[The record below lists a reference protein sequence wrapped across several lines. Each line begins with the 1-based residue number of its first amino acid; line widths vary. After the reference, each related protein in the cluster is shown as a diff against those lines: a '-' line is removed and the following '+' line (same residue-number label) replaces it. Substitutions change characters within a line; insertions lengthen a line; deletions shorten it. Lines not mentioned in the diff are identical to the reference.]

1 MTTLTFDFK
10 QNILSVSP
18 IDRPSE
24 QATPIIALSGTTFIA
39 MDRHLLQR
47 GSTESCLDHNDQPED
62 YLEDQENNEKSYAH
76 RHTPYS
82 KWKKG
87 ILLGFLIFLALFG
100 LLDLGYRTYT
110 LMQSHRPISCNCGD
124 TIAEAL
130 AQGCKYDSLAAAWLP
145 PACRDNVL
153 NEAFEHAGSN
163 DDGSWPYYA
172 DLNKTRLLSL
182 EEVSM
187 IPETGGNFFTTQ
199 RWHLVHCMYYW
210 KKMFLAG
217 ERNTRI
223 EHRYNNMNHINHCE
237 MMVLAQY
244 PLDEIATTAGVSLH
258 SDVVPGKPSKHHH

>member
-1 MTTLTFDFK
+1 
-10 QNILSVSP
+10 
-18 IDRPSE
+18 
-24 QATPIIALSGTTFIA
+24 

-47 GSTESCLDHNDQPED
+47 GSTESCLDHNDQSED

-223 EHRYNNMNHINHCE
+223 EHRYNNLNHINHCE